1 MNLLKT
7 VVDDLGKILKKNGI
21 NEAVD
26 IRISYIDN
34 YDYQINNL
42 VKHQNHPDIDSIKEE
57 ISTSLNSSGLI
68 NIFDFAKNLFINIQI
83 NAESIIGNLEDVKN
97 NILNDKKESVIIDYG
112 GPNIGKPLHVGHL
125 RPLNIGRSIYLTNK
139 IIGNDIKSDIHLGD
153 WGMPV
158 AQIITYC
165 ELEKISF
172 DELTINMLEEIYPSA
187 SKKYSS
193 DDNFKEKSQE
203 TNKKLSSGEKEVF
216 SDWKKISELTL
227 TSLKE
232 TLLILNHD
240 FDYWWGE
247 SSVNELI
254 PDMLRNLENEGKI
267 EKDDGAFISSQITD
281 PRILITKSDGSYLYI
296 TTDLATALL
305 RNKEISHEK
314 VLYVTDNRQKLHFEQ
329 LFESLSFFDFPSKE
343 YAHVGFGTINDSNG
357 NPLKTRDGGNLK
369 LVDLYEQAYNYIQK
383 INSNLSEADLHCLT
397 NTVLTYSDLITN
409 RKTDYKF
416 DLEKFTSVSGK
427 TGIYVQYAQVRA
439 NKLVKT
445 LIKDKPSLPIAPTPL
460 GSLDRN
466 LVINLANIEFHLEL
480 SIKNNEPHHL
490 ANYLYTISNAFNAF
504 YQDSNIKKIEDTNER
519 NQKIL
524 ITTLFIEYSHLV
536 MSCLGITPVN
546 KDVTL

>member
-7 VVDDLGKILKKNGI
+7 VVDDLNEILKKNGI
-21 NEAVD
+21 DEAVD
-26 IRISYIDN
+26 IRISNIDN

-42 VKHQNHPDIDSIKEE
+42 VKHQNHPNVDSIKEE

-83 NAESIIGNLEDVKN
+83 NAESIIGNLENVKN

-165 ELEKISF
+165 ELEEISF
-172 DELTINMLEEIYPSA
+172 DELTINMLEEIYPNA

-254 PDMLRNLENEGKI
+254 PDMLQNLENEGKI
-267 EKDDGAFISSQITD
+267 EKDGGAFISSQITD

-296 TTDLATALL
+296 TTDLATAQL

-329 LFESLSFFDFPSKE
+329 LFESLSFFDFPTKE

-383 INSNLSEADLHCLT
+383 INSTLSEADLHCLT

-445 LIKDKPSLPIAPTPL
+445 LSKDRPSLPITPTPL

-546 KDVTL
+546 KM

>member
-7 VVDDLGKILKKNGI
+7 VVEDLSNILKKNGI
-21 NEAVD
+21 DEVID
-26 IRISYIDN
+26 IRISNLDN

-42 VKHQNHPDIDSIKEE
+42 VKYQNHPNVESIKKE
-57 ISTSLNSSGLI
+57 ISSSLTLSVLI
-68 NIFDFAKNLFINIQI
+68 DVFEFAKNLFINIQI
-83 NAESIIGNLEDVKN
+83 NAESIIENLGDVKN
-97 NILNDKKESVIIDYG
+97 NMLRDNKESIIIDYG

-139 IIGNDIKSDIHLGD
+139 IIGNDINSDIHLGD

-165 ELEKISF
+165 NLEEISF
-172 DELTINMLEEIYPSA
+172 DELTINMLEEIYPNA
-187 SKKYSS
+187 SKKYST
-193 DDNFKEKSQE
+193 DDNFKKKSQE
-203 TNKKLSSGEKEVF
+203 TNKKLSSGEKEVL
-216 SDWKKISELTL
+216 SHWKKISELTL

-232 TLLILNHD
+232 TLVNLNHD

-254 PDMLRNLENEGKI
+254 PAMLQDLESKGKI
-267 EKDDGAFISSQITD
+267 EKDDGAFISSQVTD

-296 TTDLATALL
+296 TTDLATAIL
-305 RNKEISHEK
+305 RNEKISHEK

-329 LFESLSFFDFPSKE
+329 LFGSLSFFDFPSKE

-369 LVDLYEQAYNYIQK
+369 LVDLYEQAFNYIQK
-383 INSNLSEADLHCLT
+383 INSTLSEADLHCLT

-439 NKLVKT
+439 KKLVKT
-445 LIKDKPSLPIAPTPL
+445 LGKDKLSLPITPTPL
-460 GSLDRN
+460 GSLDRD
-466 LVINLANIEFHLEL
+466 LVISLANIEFHLEL
-480 SIKNNEPHHL
+480 SLKNNEPHHL

-504 YQDSNIKKIEDTNER
+504 YQDSNIKKIEDTDER

-524 ITTLFIEYSHLV
+524 ITNIFIEYSHFV
-536 MSCLGITPVN
+536 MSCLGITPV
-546 KDVTL
+546 KKM

>member
-7 VVDDLGKILKKNGI
+7 VIDDLGEILKKNGI
-21 NEAVD
+21 DETVD
-26 IRISYIDN
+26 IRISNIDN

-42 VKHQNHPDIDSIKEE
+42 VKHQNHPNVDSIKEE

-68 NIFDFAKNLFINIQI
+68 NNFDFAKNLFINIQI
-83 NAESIIGNLEDVKN
+83 NAESIIGNLEDVKT
-97 NILNDKKESVIIDYG
+97 NILKHKKESVIIDYG

-247 SSVNELI
+247 SSVNDLI
-254 PDMLRNLENEGKI
+254 PDMLQNLENEGKI

-369 LVDLYEQAYNYIQK
+369 LVDLYDQAYNYIQK

-439 NKLVKT
+439 NKLVKM
-445 LIKDKPSLPIAPTPL
+445 LIKDEPSLSITPTPL

-504 YQDSNIKKIEDTNER
+504 YQDSNIKKIEDSNER

-536 MSCLGITPVN
+536 MSCLGITPV
-546 KDVTL
+546 KKM

>member
-7 VVDDLGKILKKNGI
+7 VIDDLDKILKNNGI
-21 NEAVD
+21 DEVID
-26 IRISYIDN
+26 IRISNLDN

-42 VKHQNHPDIDSIKEE
+42 VKHQNHPKVNSIKEE
-57 ISTSLNSSGLI
+57 ISKSLNLSGI
-68 NIFDFAKNLFINIQI
+68 VDIFDFAKNLFINIHI
-83 NAESIIGNLEDVKN
+83 NAESILGNLEDVKN
-97 NILNDKKESVIIDYG
+97 NVLGENKESIIIDYG

-139 IIGNDIKSDIHLGD
+139 ITGNDINSDIHLGD

-165 ELEKISF
+165 EFEEISF
-172 DELTINMLEEIYPSA
+172 DELTINMLEEIYPNA

-193 DDNFKEKSQE
+193 DDNFKKKSQE

-216 SDWKKISELTL
+216 SNWKKISELTL

-232 TLLILNHD
+232 TLLTLNHD

-247 SSVNELI
+247 SSVNDMI
-254 PDMLRNLENEGKI
+254 PDMLRSLESEGKI

-343 YAHVGFGTINDSNG
+343 YAHVGFGTKNDSNG

-369 LVDLYEQAYNYIQK
+369 LVDLYEQAYSYIQK
-383 INSNLSEADLHCLT
+383 INSTLSEADLHCLT
-397 NTVLTYSDLITN
+397 NTVLTYSDLLTN

-439 NKLVKT
+439 KKLIENLSEQKPT
-445 LIKDKPSLPIAPTPL
+445 LQIPSTPL
-460 GSLDRN
+460 GPLDRK
-466 LVINLANIEFHLEL
+466 LIIALANIEFHLEL
-480 SIKNNEPHHL
+480 SLKNNEPHHL
-490 ANYLYTISNAFNAF
+490 ANYLYDISNAFNTF
-504 YQDSNIKKIEDTNER
+504 YQDSNIKKIDDDAER
-519 NQKIL
+519 NQKIF
-524 ITTLFIEYSHLV
+524 ITSLFIEYSHLV
-536 MSCLGITPVN
+536 MSCLGITPVE
-546 KDVTL
+546 KM

>member
-7 VVDDLGKILKKNGI
+7 VVDDLGNILKKNDI
-21 NEAVD
+21 NEIVD
-26 IRISYIDN
+26 MRISNLDN

-42 VKHQNHPDIDSIKEE
+42 VKHQNHANIESIKEE
-57 ISTSLNSSGLI
+57 ISNTLTLSELI
-68 NIFDFAKNLFINIQI
+68 DVFDFAKNLFINIQI
-83 NAESIIGNLEDVKN
+83 NAESIIENLEDVKN
-97 NILNDKKESVIIDYG
+97 NILRDNKESVIIDYG

-125 RPLNIGRSIYLTNK
+125 RPLNIGRSIYLTNQ
-139 IIGNDIKSDIHLGD
+139 IIGNDINSDIHLGD

-165 ELEKISF
+165 ELEGISF
-172 DELTINMLEEIYPSA
+172 DELTINMLEEIYPNA
-187 SKKYSS
+187 SKKYSA
-193 DDNFKEKSQE
+193 DDNFKKRSQE

-216 SDWKKISELTL
+216 SNWKKISELTL

-232 TLLILNHD
+232 TLLTLNHD

-247 SSVNELI
+247 SSVNNLI
-254 PDMLRNLENEGKI
+254 PDMLQSLESDGKI

-296 TTDLATALL
+296 TTDLATAVL

-329 LFESLSFFDFPSKE
+329 LFESLSFFGFPSKE

-369 LVDLYEQAYNYIQK
+369 LVDLYEQAFNYIQK
-383 INSNLSEADLHCLT
+383 INSTLSEADLHCLT

-445 LIKDKPSLPIAPTPL
+445 LSKDKPSLPITRTPL

-466 LVINLANIEFHLEL
+466 LVIALANIEFHLEL
-480 SIKNNEPHHL
+480 SLKNNEPHHL
-490 ANYLYTISNAFNAF
+490 ANYLYAISNAFNAF
-504 YQDSNIKKIEDTNER
+504 YQDSNIKKIENVNER
-519 NQKIL
+519 NQKIF
-524 ITTLFIEYSHLV
+524 ITALFIEYSHLV
-536 MSCLGITPVN
+536 MSCLGIKPVE
-546 KDVTL
+546 KM

>member
-7 VVDDLGKILKKNGI
+7 VVNDLGKILKKHGI
-21 NEAVD
+21 DEAID
-26 IRISYIDN
+26 IRISNLDT

-42 VKHQNHPDIDSIKEE
+42 VKYQKHPAVESIKEE
-57 ISTSLNSSGLI
+57 ISNTLTLSEI
-68 NIFDFAKNLFINIQI
+68 IDVFDFAKNLFINIQI

-97 NILNDKKESVIIDYG
+97 NVLRDNKESVIIDYG

-139 IIGNDIKSDIHLGD
+139 ITGNDINSDIHLGD

-165 ELEKISF
+165 EFEEISF
-172 DELTINMLEEIYPSA
+172 DELTINMLEEIYPNA

-193 DDNFKEKSQE
+193 DDNFKKKSQE

-216 SDWKKISELTL
+216 SNWKKISELTL

-232 TLLILNHD
+232 TLLTLNHD

-247 SSVNELI
+247 SSVNDMI
-254 PDMLRNLENEGKI
+254 PDMLRSLESEGKI
-267 EKDDGAFISSQITD
+267 EKDDGALISSQITD

-329 LFESLSFFDFPSKE
+329 LFESLSFFDFPAKE

-369 LVDLYEQAYNYIQK
+369 LIDLYEQAYNYIQE
-383 INSNLSEADLHCLT
+383 INSTLSESDLHCLT
-397 NTVLTYSDLITN
+397 NTVLTYSDLLTN

-439 NKLVKT
+439 KKLIET
-445 LIKDKPSLPIAPTPL
+445 LSEEKPTLQIPSTPL
-460 GSLDRN
+460 GPLDRK
-466 LVINLANIEFHLEL
+466 LIIALANIEFNLEL
-480 SIKNNEPHHL
+480 SLKNNEPHHL
-490 ANYLYTISNAFNAF
+490 ANYLYDISNAFNTF
-504 YQDSNIKKIEDTNER
+504 YQDSNIKKIDDDAER
-519 NQKIL
+519 NQKIF
-524 ITTLFIEYSHLV
+524 ITALFIEYSHLV
-536 MSCLGITPVN
+536 MSCLGITPVE
-546 KDVTL
+546 KM

>member
-7 VVDDLGKILKKNGI
+7 VIDDLGEILKKNGI
-21 NEAVD
+21 DETVD
-26 IRISYIDN
+26 IRISNIDN

-42 VKHQNHPDIDSIKEE
+42 VKHQNHPNVDSIKEE

-68 NIFDFAKNLFINIQI
+68 NNFDFAKNLFINIQI
-83 NAESIIGNLEDVKN
+83 NAESIIGNLEDVKT
-97 NILNDKKESVIIDYG
+97 NILKDKKESVIIDYG

-139 IIGNDIKSDIHLGD
+139 IIGNNIKSDIHLGD

-247 SSVNELI
+247 SSVNDLI
-254 PDMLRNLENEGKI
+254 PDMLQNLENEGKI

-369 LVDLYEQAYNYIQK
+369 LVDLYDQAYNYIQK

-445 LIKDKPSLPIAPTPL
+445 LIKDEPSLSITPTPL

-504 YQDSNIKKIEDTNER
+504 YQDSNIKKIEDSNER

-536 MSCLGITPVN
+536 MSCLGITPV
-546 KDVTL
+546 KEM

>member
-1 MNLLKT
+1 MNLLKSIT
-7 VVDDLGKILKKNGI
+7 DEIYNLLLSKGI
-21 NEAVD
+21 NELVD
-26 IRISYIDN
+26 LRVSNIDG

-42 VKHQNHPDIDSIKEE
+42 VKYQNYTDINLIKKNISKLLDSSNLIESHNFAE
-57 ISTSLNSSGLI
+57 NQFLNLR
-68 NIFDFAKNLFINIQI
+68 I
-83 NAESIIGNLEDVKN
+83 NAETIIQNLEDVKN
-97 NILNDKKESVIIDYG
+97 NVLKDKKENIIIDYG

-139 IIGNDIKSDIHLGD
+139 IIGNDINSDIHLGD

-165 ELEKISF
+165 NLEGISF
-172 DELTINMLEEIYPSA
+172 DELTINMLEEIYPNA
-187 SKKYSS
+187 SKKYST
-193 DDNFKEKSQE
+193 DDNFKMKSQE

-216 SDWKKISELTL
+216 SNWKKISELTL

-232 TLLILNHD
+232 TLVNLNHD

-247 SSVNELI
+247 SSVNDLI
-254 PDMLRNLENEGKI
+254 PDMLQNLENEGKI
-267 EKDDGAFISSQITD
+267 EKDDGAFISSQMTD

-329 LFESLSFFDFPSKE
+329 LFESLSFFEFPSKE

-369 LVDLYEQAYNYIQK
+369 LVDLYKQAHNYIQK
-383 INSNLSEADLHCLT
+383 INSALSETDLHCLT

-409 RKTDYKF
+409 RKTDYRF

-439 NKLVKT
+439 NKLVET
-445 LIKDKPSLPIAPTPL
+445 LSDQKPTLQIPPSPL
-460 GSLDRN
+460 GPLDRK
-466 LVINLANIEFHLEL
+466 LTIALANIEFHLEL
-480 SIKNNEPHHL
+480 SLKNNEPHHL
-490 ANYLYTISNAFNAF
+490 ANYLYDISNAFNTF
-504 YQDSNIKKIEDTNER
+504 YQDSNIKKIEDIAER
-519 NQKIL
+519 NQKVF
-524 ITTLFIEYSHLV
+524 ITSLFIEYSHLV
-536 MSCLGITPVN
+536 MSCLGITPVE
-546 KDVTL
+546 KM

>member
-7 VVDDLGKILKKNGI
+7 VVDDLGNILKKNGI
-21 NEAVD
+21 DEVID
-26 IRISYIDN
+26 IRISNLDN

-42 VKHQNHPDIDSIKEE
+42 VKYQNHHNIESIKKE
-57 ISTSLNSSGLI
+57 ISSSLTTSGLI
-68 NIFDFAKNLFINIQI
+68 DVFNFAKNLFINIQI
-83 NAESIIGNLEDVKN
+83 NAESIIIKLEDVKN
-97 NILNDKKESVIIDYG
+97 NILRENKEGIIIDYG

-139 IIGNDIKSDIHLGD
+139 MIGNNISSDIHLGD

-165 ELEKISF
+165 DLEGISF
-172 DELTINMLEEIYPSA
+172 DDLTIDMLEEIYPNA
-187 SKKYSS
+187 SKQYST
-193 DDNFKEKSQE
+193 DDNFKKMSQK
-203 TNKKLSSGEKEVF
+203 TNKQLASGEKKVF
-216 SDWKKISELTL
+216 SNWKKISELTL
-227 TSLKE
+227 TALKE
-232 TLLILNHD
+232 TLFTLNHD

-247 SSVNELI
+247 SSVNDLI
-254 PDMLRNLENEGKI
+254 PDMLQSLESEGKI

-281 PRILITKSDGSYLYI
+281 PRILITKSDESYLYI

-305 RNKEISHEK
+305 RNKQISHEK
-314 VLYVTDNRQKLHFEQ
+314 VLYVTDNRQKLHFKQ
-329 LFESLSFFDFPSKE
+329 LFESLSFFNFPSKE

-439 NKLVKT
+439 NKLIKT
-445 LIKDKPSLPIAPTPL
+445 LIKNKPSLPITPTPL

-504 YQDSNIKKIEDTNER
+504 YQDSNIKKLEDTNER

-536 MSCLGITPVN
+536 MSCLGITPV
-546 KDVTL
+546 KKM

>member
-7 VVDDLGKILKKNGI
+7 VVNDLGKILKKHGI
-21 NEAVD
+21 DEAID
-26 IRISYIDN
+26 IRISNLDT

-42 VKHQNHPDIDSIKEE
+42 VKYQNHPAVESIKEE
-57 ISTSLNSSGLI
+57 ISNTLTLSELI
-68 NIFDFAKNLFINIQI
+68 DVFDFAKNLFINIQI

-97 NILNDKKESVIIDYG
+97 NVLRDNKESVIIDYG

-139 IIGNDIKSDIHLGD
+139 ITGNDINSDIHLGD

-165 ELEKISF
+165 EFEEISF
-172 DELTINMLEEIYPSA
+172 DELTINMLEEIYPNA

-193 DDNFKEKSQE
+193 DDNFKKKSQE

-216 SDWKKISELTL
+216 SNWKKISELTL

-232 TLLILNHD
+232 TLLTLNHD

-247 SSVNELI
+247 SSVNDMI
-254 PDMLRNLENEGKI
+254 PDMLRSLESEGKI
-267 EKDDGAFISSQITD
+267 EKDDGALISSQITD

-369 LVDLYEQAYNYIQK
+369 LVDLYEQAYSYIQK
-383 INSNLSEADLHCLT
+383 INSTLSEADLHCLT
-397 NTVLTYSDLITN
+397 NTVLTYSDLLTN

-439 NKLVKT
+439 KKLIENLSEQKPT
-445 LIKDKPSLPIAPTPL
+445 LQIPSTPL
-460 GSLDRN
+460 GPLDRK
-466 LVINLANIEFHLEL
+466 LIIALANIEFHLEL
-480 SIKNNEPHHL
+480 SLKNNEPHHL
-490 ANYLYTISNAFNAF
+490 ANYLYDISNAFNTF
-504 YQDSNIKKIEDTNER
+504 YQDSNIKKIDDDAER
-519 NQKIL
+519 NQKIF
-524 ITTLFIEYSHLV
+524 ITSLFIKYSHLV
-536 MSCLGITPVN
+536 MSCLGITPVE
-546 KDVTL
+546 KM

>member
-7 VVDDLGKILKKNGI
+7 VIDDLGEILKKNGI
-21 NEAVD
+21 DETVD
-26 IRISYIDN
+26 IRISNIDN

-42 VKHQNHPDIDSIKEE
+42 VKHQNHPNVDSIKEE
-57 ISTSLNSSGLI
+57 ISASLNSSGLI
-68 NIFDFAKNLFINIQI
+68 NNFDFAKNLFINIQI
-83 NAESIIGNLEDVKN
+83 NAESIIGNLEDVKT
-97 NILNDKKESVIIDYG
+97 NILKHKKESVIIDYG

-247 SSVNELI
+247 SSVNDLI
-254 PDMLRNLENEGKI
+254 PDMLQNLENEGKI

-369 LVDLYEQAYNYIQK
+369 LVDLYDQAYNYIQK

-445 LIKDKPSLPIAPTPL
+445 LIKDEPSLSITPTPL

-504 YQDSNIKKIEDTNER
+504 YQDSNIKKIEDSNER

-536 MSCLGITPVN
+536 MSCLGITPV
-546 KDVTL
+546 KKM

>member
-7 VVDDLGKILKKNGI
+7 VVDDLGNILKKNGI
-21 NEAVD
+21 DEVID
-26 IRISYIDN
+26 MRISNLDN

-42 VKHQNHPDIDSIKEE
+42 VKHQNHPNVEFIKEE
-57 ISTSLNSSGLI
+57 VSNTLTLSGLI
-68 NIFDFAKNLFINIQI
+68 HIFDFAKSLFINIQV
-83 NAESIIGNLEDVKN
+83 NAESIIGNLGDVKN
-97 NILNDKKESVIIDYG
+97 NVLRDNKESVIIDYG

-139 IIGNDIKSDIHLGD
+139 IIGNDINSDIHLGD

-165 ELEKISF
+165 ELEGISF
-172 DELTINMLEEIYPSA
+172 DELTINMLEEIYPNA
-187 SKKYSS
+187 SKKYGS
-193 DDNFKEKSQE
+193 DENFKKRAQE

-216 SDWKKISELTL
+216 SHWKKISELTL

-232 TLLILNHD
+232 TLLTLNHD

-247 SSVNELI
+247 SSVNNLI
-254 PDMLRNLENEGKI
+254 PDMLQSLESNGKI

-296 TTDLATALL
+296 TTDLATAIL

-369 LVDLYEQAYNYIQK
+369 LVDLYEQAFTYIQK
-383 INSNLSEADLHCLT
+383 INSTLSESDLHCLT

-445 LIKDKPSLPIAPTPL
+445 LSKDKPPPTITPTPL

-466 LVINLANIEFHLEL
+466 LVIALANIEFHLEL
-480 SIKNNEPHHL
+480 CLKNNEPHHL
-490 ANYLYTISNAFNAF
+490 ANYLYDISNAFNAF
-504 YQDSNIKKIEDTNER
+504 YQDSNIKKIEDVDER

-536 MSCLGITPVN
+536 MSCLGITPVE
-546 KDVTL
+546 KM

>member
-7 VVDDLGKILKKNGI
+7 VVDDLGNILKKNDI
-21 NEAVD
+21 DEVID
-26 IRISYIDN
+26 IRISNLDN

-42 VKHQNHPDIDSIKEE
+42 VKHQNHPNVESIKKE
-57 ISTSLNSSGLI
+57 ISNALTLSGLI
-68 NIFDFAKNLFINIQI
+68 DVFDFAKNLFINIHI
-83 NAESIIGNLEDVKN
+83 NAESIIENLQDVKN
-97 NILNDKKESVIIDYG
+97 NVLRDNKESVIIDYG

-139 IIGNDIKSDIHLGD
+139 IIGNDINSDIHLGD

-165 ELEKISF
+165 DLEGISF
-172 DELTINMLEEIYPSA
+172 DELTINMLEEIYPNA

-247 SSVNELI
+247 SSVNDLI
-254 PDMLRNLENEGKI
+254 PDMLQNLENEGKI

-296 TTDLATALL
+296 TTDLATAIL
-305 RNKEISHEK
+305 RNREISHEK

-369 LVDLYEQAYNYIQK
+369 LVDLYDQAYNYIQK

-439 NKLVKT
+439 KKLIET
-445 LIKDKPSLPIAPTPL
+445 LSEQKPTLQIPSTPL
-460 GSLDRN
+460 GPLDRK
-466 LVINLANIEFHLEL
+466 LIIALANIEFHLEL
-480 SIKNNEPHHL
+480 SLKNNEPHHL
-490 ANYLYTISNAFNAF
+490 ANYLYDISNAFNTF
-504 YQDSNIKKIEDTNER
+504 YQDSNIKKIDDDAER
-519 NQKIL
+519 NQKIF
-524 ITTLFIEYSHLV
+524 ITSLFIEYSHLV
-536 MSCLGITPVN
+536 MSCLGITPVE
-546 KDVTL
+546 KM

>member
-7 VVDDLGKILKKNGI
+7 VIDDLGEILKKNGI
-21 NEAVD
+21 DETVD
-26 IRISYIDN
+26 IRISNIDN

-42 VKHQNHPDIDSIKEE
+42 VKHQNHPNVDSIKEE

-68 NIFDFAKNLFINIQI
+68 NNFDFAKNLFINIQI
-83 NAESIIGNLEDVKN
+83 NAESIIGNLEDVKT
-97 NILNDKKESVIIDYG
+97 NILKHKKESVIIDYG

-247 SSVNELI
+247 SSVNDLI
-254 PDMLRNLENEGKI
+254 PDMLQNLENEGKI

-369 LVDLYEQAYNYIQK
+369 LVDLYDQAYNYIQK

-416 DLEKFTSVSGK
+416 DLEKFTSISGK

-445 LIKDKPSLPIAPTPL
+445 LIKDKPSLPITPSPL

-504 YQDSNIKKIEDTNER
+504 YQDSNIKKIEDTDER

-524 ITTLFIEYSHLV
+524 ITNLFIEYSHLV
-536 MSCLGITPVN
+536 MSCLGITPV
-546 KDVTL
+546 KKM

>member
-7 VVDDLGKILKKNGI
+7 VIDDLGEILKKNGI
-21 NEAVD
+21 DEAVD
-26 IRISYIDN
+26 IRISNIDN

-42 VKHQNHPDIDSIKEE
+42 VKHQNHPDVDSIKEE
-57 ISTSLNSSGLI
+57 ISNSLNSSGLI

-97 NILNDKKESVIIDYG
+97 NILKDKKESVIIDYG

-139 IIGNDIKSDIHLGD
+139 IIGNDINSDIHLGD

-216 SDWKKISELTL
+216 SDWKKISEITL
-227 TSLKE
+227 TALKE

-254 PDMLRNLENEGKI
+254 PDMLQNLESKGKI

-329 LFESLSFFDFPSKE
+329 LFQSLSFFDFPSKE

-369 LVDLYEQAYNYIQK
+369 LVDLYEQAYNYIQE
-383 INSNLSEADLHCLT
+383 INSALSETDLHCLT
-397 NTVLTYSDLITN
+397 NTVLTYSDLLTN

-439 NKLVKT
+439 KKLIET
-445 LIKDKPSLPIAPTPL
+445 LSEEKPTLQIPSTPL
-460 GSLDRN
+460 GPLDRK
-466 LVINLANIEFHLEL
+466 LIIALANIEFHLEL
-480 SIKNNEPHHL
+480 SLKNNEPHHL
-490 ANYLYTISNAFNAF
+490 ANYLYDISNAFNTF
-504 YQDSNIKKIEDTNER
+504 YQDSNIKKIDDDAER
-519 NQKIL
+519 NQKIF
-524 ITTLFIEYSHLV
+524 ITSLFIEYSHLV
-536 MSCLGITPVN
+536 MSCLGITPVG
-546 KDVTL
+546 KM

>member
-7 VVDDLGKILKKNGI
+7 VVNDLGKILKKHGI
-21 NEAVD
+21 DEAID
-26 IRISYIDN
+26 IRISNLDT

-42 VKHQNHPDIDSIKEE
+42 VKYQKHPTVKSIKEE
-57 ISTSLNSSGLI
+57 ISNTLTLSEHI
-68 NIFDFAKNLFINIQI
+68 DVFDFAKNLFINIQI
-83 NAESIIGNLEDVKN
+83 NAVSIIGNLEDVKN
-97 NILNDKKESVIIDYG
+97 NVLRDNKESVIIDYG

-139 IIGNDIKSDIHLGD
+139 IIGNDINSDIHLGD

-165 ELEKISF
+165 ELEGISF
-172 DELTINMLEEIYPSA
+172 DELTINMLEEIYPNA
-187 SKKYSS
+187 SKKYSA
-193 DDNFKEKSQE
+193 DDNFKKKSQE

-216 SDWKKISELTL
+216 SNWEKISELTL

-232 TLLILNHD
+232 TLSTLDHD

-247 SSVNELI
+247 SSVNDLI
-254 PDMLRNLENEGKI
+254 PDMLRSLESQGKI

-296 TTDLATALL
+296 TTDLATAIL

-343 YAHVGFGTINDSNG
+343 YVHVGFGTINDSNG

-369 LVDLYEQAYNYIQK
+369 LVDLYEQAFKYIQK
-383 INSNLSEADLHCLT
+383 INSTLSEADLQCLT
-397 NTVLTYSDLITN
+397 NTVLTYSDLLTN

-445 LIKDKPSLPIAPTPL
+445 LSKDKPSLPIAPTPL

-466 LVINLANIEFHLEL
+466 LIIALANIEFHLEL
-480 SIKNNEPHHL
+480 SLKNNEPHHL
-490 ANYLYTISNAFNAF
+490 ANYLYNISNAFNAF
-504 YQDSNIKKIEDTNER
+504 YQDSNIKKIENVNER
-519 NQKIL
+519 NQKIF
-524 ITTLFIEYSHLV
+524 ITALFIEYSHLV
-536 MSCLGITPVN
+536 MSCLGIRPVE
-546 KDVTL
+546 KM

>member
-1 MNLLKT
+1 MKLYKDLLT
-7 VVDDLGKILKKNGI
+7 EISDLLTNHSI
-21 NEAVD
+21 NENVE
-26 IRISYIDN
+26 IRISKIQDF
-34 YDYQINNL
+34 DYQINL
-42 VKHQNHPDIDSIKEE
+42 FVKYRSHKNIKKILQE
-57 ISTSLNSSGLI
+57 IQTILSRSEI
-68 NIFDFAKNLFINIQI
+68 IEKFEIAENLFINLRIDMKQ
-83 NAESIIGNLEDVKN
+83 
-97 NILNDKKESVIIDYG
+97 ILNKLPSVEETLKVETPESVIIDYG

-139 IIGNDIKSDIHLGD
+139 IIGNDINSDIHLGD

-165 ELEKISF
+165 ELEGISF
-172 DELTINMLEEIYPSA
+172 DELTITMLEEIYPNA
-187 SKKYSS
+187 SKKYSA
-193 DDNFKEKSQE
+193 DDNFKKRSQE

-216 SDWKKISELTL
+216 SNWEKISELTL

-232 TLLILNHD
+232 TLLTLNHD

-247 SSVNELI
+247 SSVNDLI
-254 PDMLRNLENEGKI
+254 PDMLRSLESEGKI
-267 EKDDGAFISSQITD
+267 EKDDGALISSQITD

-296 TTDLATALL
+296 TTDLATAIL

-343 YAHVGFGTINDSNG
+343 YVHVGFGTINDSNG

-369 LVDLYEQAYNYIQK
+369 LVDLYEQAFNYIQK
-383 INSNLSEADLHCLT
+383 INSTLSEADLHCLT

-409 RKTDYKF
+409 RKTDYKY

-445 LIKDKPSLPIAPTPL
+445 LSKDKPSLPIAPTSL

-466 LVINLANIEFHLEL
+466 LIIALANIEFHLEL
-480 SIKNNEPHHL
+480 SLKNNEPHHL
-490 ANYLYTISNAFNAF
+490 ANYLYNISNAFNAF
-504 YQDSNIKKIEDTNER
+504 YQDSNIKKIGNVNER
-519 NQKIL
+519 NQKIF
-524 ITTLFIEYSHLV
+524 ITALFIEYSHLV
-536 MSCLGITPVN
+536 MSCLGIRPVE
-546 KDVTL
+546 KM

>member
-1 MNLLKT
+1 MNLLKSIT
-7 VVDDLGKILKKNGI
+7 DQICNLLLSKGI
-21 NEAVD
+21 NELVD
-26 IRISYIDN
+26 LRVSNIDSC
-34 YDYQINNL
+34 DYQINNL
-42 VKHQNHPDIDSIKEE
+42 VKYQNHSDINLIKTNISRLLDSSDLIESHNFTE
-57 ISTSLNSSGLI
+57 NQFLNLR
-68 NIFDFAKNLFINIQI
+68 I
-83 NAESIIGNLEDVKN
+83 NANSIIQNLENVKN
-97 NILNDKKESVIIDYG
+97 NVLRDNKESVIIDYG

-139 IIGNDIKSDIHLGD
+139 IIGNDINSDIHLGD

-165 ELEKISF
+165 ELEGISF
-172 DELTINMLEEIYPSA
+172 DELTINMLEEIYPNA

-193 DDNFKEKSQE
+193 DNDFKEKSQE

-216 SDWKKISELTL
+216 SNWKKISELTL

-247 SSVNELI
+247 SSVNDLI
-254 PDMLRNLENEGKI
+254 PDMLQNLENEGKI

-305 RNKEISHEK
+305 RNKQISHEK

-343 YAHVGFGTINDSNG
+343 YEHVGFGTINDSNG

-369 LVDLYEQAYNYIQK
+369 LVDLYEQAYNYIQE
-383 INSNLSEADLHCLT
+383 INSTLSETDLHCLT
-397 NTVLTYSDLITN
+397 NTVLTYSDLLTN

-439 NKLVKT
+439 KKLIET
-445 LIKDKPSLPIAPTPL
+445 LSEQKPTLQIPSTPL
-460 GSLDRN
+460 GPLDRK
-466 LVINLANIEFHLEL
+466 LIIALANIEFHLEL
-480 SIKNNEPHHL
+480 SLKNNEPHHL
-490 ANYLYTISNAFNAF
+490 ANYLYDISNAFNTF
-504 YQDSNIKKIEDTNER
+504 YQDSNIKKIDDDAER
-519 NQKIL
+519 NQKIF
-524 ITTLFIEYSHLV
+524 ITSLFIEYSHLV
-536 MSCLGITPVN
+536 MSCLGITPVE
-546 KDVTL
+546 KM

>member
-7 VVDDLGKILKKNGI
+7 VVDDLGEILKKNGI

-26 IRISYIDN
+26 IRISSIDN

-42 VKHQNHPDIDSIKEE
+42 VKHQNHPNLDSVREE
-57 ISTSLNSSGLI
+57 ISSSLNSSGLI

-83 NAESIIGNLEDVKN
+83 NAESIIGNLEGVKN
-97 NILNDKKESVIIDYG
+97 NVLKDKKESVIIDYG

-125 RPLNIGRSIYLTNK
+125 RPLNIGRSVYLTNK
-139 IIGNDIKSDIHLGD
+139 LIGNDIKSDIHLGD

-165 ELEKISF
+165 ELEKFSF
-172 DELTINMLEEIYPSA
+172 DELTIDMLEEIYPNA
-187 SKKYSS
+187 SKKYST
-193 DDNFKEKSQE
+193 DEQFKKKSQE

-216 SDWKKISELTL
+216 SNWKKISELTL
-227 TSLKE
+227 SSLKE

-247 SSVNELI
+247 SSVNDLI
-254 PDMLRNLENEGKI
+254 PDMLQNLEIEGKI
-267 EKDDGAFISSQITD
+267 EKDSGAFISSQITD

-329 LFESLSFFDFPSKE
+329 LFESLSFFDFPSKK

-383 INSNLSEADLHCLT
+383 INSTLSETDLHCLT

-439 NKLVKT
+439 KKLIET
-445 LIKDKPSLPIAPTPL
+445 LSEQKPTLQLPPTPL
-460 GSLDRN
+460 GPLDRK
-466 LVINLANIEFHLEL
+466 LTIALANIEFHLEL
-480 SIKNNEPHHL
+480 SLKNNEPHHL
-490 ANYLYTISNAFNAF
+490 ANYLYDISNAFNTF
-504 YQDSNIKKIEDTNER
+504 YQDSNIKKIEDTAER
-519 NQKIL
+519 NQKIF
-524 ITTLFIEYSHLV
+524 ITSLFIEYSHLV
-536 MSCLGITPVN
+536 MSCLGIIPVE
-546 KDVTL
+546 KM

>member
-7 VVDDLGKILKKNGI
+7 VVNDLGKILKKHGI
-21 NEAVD
+21 DEAID
-26 IRISYIDN
+26 IRISNLDT

-42 VKHQNHPDIDSIKEE
+42 VKYQKHPTVESIKEE
-57 ISTSLNSSGLI
+57 ISNTLTLSELI
-68 NIFDFAKNLFINIQI
+68 DVFDFAKNLFINIQI

-97 NILNDKKESVIIDYG
+97 NVLRDNKESVIIDYG

-139 IIGNDIKSDIHLGD
+139 IIGNDINSDIHLGD

-165 ELEKISF
+165 ELEGISF
-172 DELTINMLEEIYPSA
+172 DELTITMLEEIYPNA
-187 SKKYSS
+187 SKKYSA
-193 DDNFKEKSQE
+193 DDNFKKRSQE

-216 SDWKKISELTL
+216 SNWEKISELTL

-232 TLLILNHD
+232 TLLTLNHD

-247 SSVNELI
+247 SSVNDLI
-254 PDMLRNLENEGKI
+254 PDMLRSLESEGKI

-296 TTDLATALL
+296 TTDLATAIL
-305 RNKEISHEK
+305 RNRKISHEK

-343 YAHVGFGTINDSNG
+343 YVHVGFGTINDSNG

-369 LVDLYEQAYNYIQK
+369 LVDLYEQAFNYIQQ
-383 INSNLSEADLHCLT
+383 INSTLSEADLHCLT

-409 RKTDYKF
+409 RKTDYKY

-445 LIKDKPSLPIAPTPL
+445 LSKDKPSLPIAPTSL

-466 LVINLANIEFHLEL
+466 LIIALANIEFYLEL
-480 SIKNNEPHHL
+480 SLKNNEPHHL
-490 ANYLYTISNAFNAF
+490 ANYLYNISNAFNAF
-504 YQDSNIKKIEDTNER
+504 YQDSNIKKIGNVNER
-519 NQKIL
+519 NQKIF
-524 ITTLFIEYSHLV
+524 ITALFIEYSHLV
-536 MSCLGITPVN
+536 MSCLGIRPVE
-546 KDVTL
+546 KM

>member
-7 VVDDLGKILKKNGI
+7 VVDDLNEILKKNGI
-21 NEAVD
+21 DEAVD
-26 IRISYIDN
+26 IRISNIDN

-42 VKHQNHPDIDSIKEE
+42 VKHQNHPNVDSIKEE

-165 ELEKISF
+165 ELEEISF
-172 DELTINMLEEIYPSA
+172 DELTINMLEEIYPNA

-216 SDWKKISELTL
+216 SNWKKISELTL

-254 PDMLRNLENEGKI
+254 PDMLQNLENEGKI
-267 EKDDGAFISSQITD
+267 EKDGGAFISSQITD

-329 LFESLSFFDFPSKE
+329 LFESLSFFDFPTKE

-383 INSNLSEADLHCLT
+383 INSTLSEADLHCLT

-445 LIKDKPSLPIAPTPL
+445 LSKDRPSLPITPTPL

-466 LVINLANIEFHLEL
+466 LVINLANIEFYLEL

-546 KDVTL
+546 KM

>member
-7 VVDDLGKILKKNGI
+7 VVDDLGNILKKNGI
-21 NEAVD
+21 DEVID
-26 IRISYIDN
+26 MRISNLDN

-42 VKHQNHPDIDSIKEE
+42 VKHQNHPNVELIKEE
-57 ISTSLNSSGLI
+57 VSNTLTLSGLI
-68 NIFDFAKNLFINIQI
+68 DIFDFAKNLFINIQV
-83 NAESIIGNLEDVKN
+83 NAESIIGNLGDVKN
-97 NILNDKKESVIIDYG
+97 NVLRDNKESVIIDYG

-139 IIGNDIKSDIHLGD
+139 IIGNDINSDIHLGD

-165 ELEKISF
+165 ELEGISF
-172 DELTINMLEEIYPSA
+172 DELTINMLEEIYPNA

-193 DDNFKEKSQE
+193 DENFKKRSQE

-216 SDWKKISELTL
+216 SHWKKISELTL

-232 TLLILNHD
+232 TLLTLNHD

-247 SSVNELI
+247 SSVNNLI
-254 PDMLRNLENEGKI
+254 PDMLQSLESNGKI

-296 TTDLATALL
+296 TTDLATAIL
-305 RNKEISHEK
+305 RNKQISHEK

-343 YAHVGFGTINDSNG
+343 YTHIGFGTINDSNG

-369 LVDLYEQAYNYIQK
+369 LVDLYKQAYNYIQE
-383 INSNLSEADLHCLT
+383 INSTLSETDLHCLT
-397 NTVLTYSDLITN
+397 NTVLTYSDLLTN

-439 NKLVKT
+439 KKLIET
-445 LIKDKPSLPIAPTPL
+445 LSGQKPILQIPSTPL
-460 GSLDRN
+460 GPLDRK
-466 LVINLANIEFHLEL
+466 LIIALANIEFYLEL
-480 SIKNNEPHHL
+480 SLKNNEPHHL
-490 ANYLYTISNAFNAF
+490 ANYLYDISNAFNIF
-504 YQDSNIKKIEDTNER
+504 YQDSNIKKIDDDAER
-519 NQKIL
+519 NQKIF
-524 ITTLFIEYSHLV
+524 ITSLFIEYSHLV
-536 MSCLGITPVN
+536 MSCLGIMPVE
-546 KDVTL
+546 KM

>member
-1 MNLLKT
+1 MNLLRT
-7 VVDDLGKILKKNGI
+7 VLDDLGEILKKNGI
-21 NEAVD
+21 DEAVD
-26 IRISYIDN
+26 IRISNIDN

-42 VKHQNHPDIDSIKEE
+42 VKHQNHPNVDSIKEE

-97 NILNDKKESVIIDYG
+97 KILKDKKESVIIDYG

-165 ELEKISF
+165 ELEEISF
-172 DELTINMLEEIYPSA
+172 DELTINMLEEIYPNA

-193 DDNFKEKSQE
+193 DDNFREKSQE

-254 PDMLRNLENEGKI
+254 PDMLQNLESEGKI
-267 EKDDGAFISSQITD
+267 QKDDGAFISSQITD

-329 LFESLSFFDFPSKE
+329 LFESFSFFDFPPKE

-369 LVDLYEQAYNYIQK
+369 LVDLYQQAFNYIQK
-383 INSNLSEADLHCLT
+383 INGTLSESDLHCLT
-397 NTVLTYSDLITN
+397 NTVLTYSDLVTN

-416 DLEKFTSVSGK
+416 DLEKFTNVSGK
-427 TGIYVQYAQVRA
+427 TGIYIQYAQVRA
-439 NKLVKT
+439 SKLVAN
-445 LIKDKPSLPIAPTPL
+445 LSENKPSLQIKPTPL

-466 LVINLANIEFHLEL
+466 LVMALANIEFHLEL
-480 SIKNNEPHHL
+480 SLKNNEPHHL
-490 ANYLYTISNAFNAF
+490 ANYLYNISSAFNAF
-504 YQDSNIKKIEDTNER
+504 YQDSNIKKIKDADER
-519 NQKIL
+519 NQKIF
-524 ITTLFIEYSHLV
+524 ITALFIEYSHLV
-536 MSCLGITPVN
+536 MSCLGIKPVE
-546 KDVTL
+546 KM

>member
-7 VVDDLGKILKKNGI
+7 VVDDLNEILKKNGI
-21 NEAVD
+21 DEAVD
-26 IRISYIDN
+26 IRISNIDN

-42 VKHQNHPDIDSIKEE
+42 VKHQNHLNIDSIKEE

-83 NAESIIGNLEDVKN
+83 NAESIIGNLGDVKN
-97 NILNDKKESVIIDYG
+97 NILKDKKESVIIDYG

-165 ELEKISF
+165 ELEEISF
-172 DELTINMLEEIYPSA
+172 DELTINMLEEIYPNA

-227 TSLKE
+227 SSLKE

-247 SSVNELI
+247 SSVNGLI
-254 PDMLRNLENEGKI
+254 PDMLQNLENEGKI

-314 VLYVTDNRQKLHFEQ
+314 VLYVTDNRQRLHFEQ

-369 LVDLYEQAYNYIQK
+369 LVDLYEQAYNYIQN

-445 LIKDKPSLPIAPTPL
+445 LIKDKPSLPITPTPL

-466 LVINLANIEFHLEL
+466 LIINLANIEFHLEL

-536 MSCLGITPVN
+536 MSCLGITPV
-546 KDVTL
+546 KKM